1 MSVSGLFSCSM
12 DAPGLGVDGLKYSG
26 FPLPREW
33 ALKPITSREVCCVG
47 HVVGLL
53 SPGGTRSTPMGGKGP
68 SWGGSAS
75 RASGSAQPGPSWPGA
90 AAAPCAPCSLPGVVV
105 LTQCGLLRSRQA
117 LTKNTFAVRRELPRH
132 VLLFCFPLRVFL
144 APDLSWSLSRVFPP
158 VPALWA
164 GCLRSDGVK
173 QSWWEVPAQ
182 GVSATQFANKGL

>member
-1 MSVSGLFSCSM
+1 
-12 DAPGLGVDGLKYSG
+12 
-26 FPLPREW
+26 
-33 ALKPITSREVCCVG
+33 
-47 HVVGLL
+47 
-53 SPGGTRSTPMGGKGP
+53 MGGKGP

-90 AAAPCAPCSLPGVVV
+90 AAALCAPCSLPGVDV
-105 LTQCGLLRSRQA
+105 LTQCGLLQSRQA